1 MGKDNKGNN
10 SNSFSSFLKKR
21 APIYLG
27 LIGLFFLF
35 AYPALTEKTLE
46 NSLPSFE
53 GEQQQAVDLLKSYK
67 GTNERGMTV
76 IQVISDN
83 LADKYTDENIYENEN
98 TKIELLVSDENYPI
112 YKISLNVDSYKGKL
126 EYVWNVNMDS
136 KEIQAVSS
144 DAKQILDIVNYYD

>member
-1 MGKDNKGNN
+1 MGKDKKGNN

-126 EYVWNVNMDS
+126 EYVWNVNMNS
-136 KEIQAVSS
+136 KEIQAASS

>member
-1 MGKDNKGNN
+1 MGKDNKENN

-46 NSLPSFE
+46 NSLPSFD

-67 GTNERGMTV
+67 GSNERGMTV

-98 TKIELLVSDENYPI
+98 TKIELFVSDENYPI

>member
-1 MGKDNKGNN
+1 MGKDKKGSN

-46 NSLPSFE
+46 NSLPSFD
-53 GEQQQAVDLLKSYK
+53 GEQQEAVDLLKSYK
-67 GTNERGMTV
+67 GENERGMTV

-83 LADKYTDENIYENEN
+83 LADKYTDENIYENEK
-98 TKIELLVSDENYPI
+98 TKIELFVSDENYPI

-126 EYVWNVNMDS
+126 EYIWNVNVDS

>member
-1 MGKDNKGNN
+1 MGKNNKGNN

-46 NSLPSFE
+46 NSLPSFD
-53 GEQQQAVDLLKSYK
+53 GEQQQAVDFLKSYK
-67 GTNERGMTV
+67 GSNERGMTV

>member
-1 MGKDNKGNN
+1 MGKDNKENS

-35 AYPALTEKTLE
+35 AYPALTEKNLE

-53 GEQQQAVDLLKSYK
+53 GEKQQAVDLLKSYK

-83 LADKYTDENIYENEN
+83 LADKYTDENIYENEK
-98 TKIELLVSDENYPI
+98 TKIELFVSDENYPI

-126 EYVWNVNMDS
+126 EYVWNVNMNS
-136 KEIQAVSS
+136 KEIQAASS

>member
-1 MGKDNKGNN
+1 MGKDKKGSN

-46 NSLPSFE
+46 NSLPSFD
-53 GEQQQAVDLLKSYK
+53 GEQQEAVDLLKSYK
-67 GTNERGMTV
+67 GENERGMTV

-83 LADKYTDENIYENEN
+83 LADKYTDENIYENEK
-98 TKIELLVSDENYPI
+98 TKIELFVSDENYPI

-126 EYVWNVNMDS
+126 EYVWNVNMNS
-136 KEIQAVSS
+136 KEIQGVSS

>member
-35 AYPALTEKTLE
+35 AYPALTEKNLE

-53 GEQQQAVDLLKSYK
+53 GEKQQAVDLLISYK
-67 GTNERGMTV
+67 GSNERGMTV

-83 LADKYTDENIYENEN
+83 LSDKYTDENIYENEK
-98 TKIELLVSDENYPI
+98 TKIELFVSDENHPI

-126 EYVWNVNMDS
+126 EYVWNVNMNS
-136 KEIQAVSS
+136 KEIQAASS

>member
-1 MGKDNKGNN
+1 MGKDKKGSN

-67 GTNERGMTV
+67 GENERGMTV

-83 LADKYTDENIYENEN
+83 LADKYTDENIYENEK
-98 TKIELLVSDENYPI
+98 TKIELFVSDENYPI

>member
-1 MGKDNKGNN
+1 MGKDKKGSN

-46 NSLPSFE
+46 NSLPSFD

-67 GTNERGMTV
+67 GENERGMTV

-83 LADKYTDENIYENEN
+83 LADKYTDENIYENEK
-98 TKIELLVSDENYPI
+98 TKIELFVSDENYPI

-126 EYVWNVNMDS
+126 EYIWNVNMDS

>member
-1 MGKDNKGNN
+1 MGKDKKGSN

-46 NSLPSFE
+46 NSLPSFD
-53 GEQQQAVDLLKSYK
+53 GEQQEAVDLLKSYK
-67 GTNERGMTV
+67 GENERGMTV

-83 LADKYTDENIYENEN
+83 LADKYTDENIYENEK
-98 TKIELLVSDENYPI
+98 TKIELFVSDENYPI

-126 EYVWNVNMDS
+126 EYIWNVNMDS

>member
-1 MGKDNKGNN
+1 MGKDKKGSN

-46 NSLPSFE
+46 NSLPSFD
-53 GEQQQAVDLLKSYK
+53 GEQQEAVDLLKSYK
-67 GTNERGMTV
+67 GENERGMTI

-83 LADKYTDENIYENEN
+83 LADKYTDENIYENEK
-98 TKIELLVSDENYPI
+98 TKIELFVSDENYPI

-126 EYVWNVNMDS
+126 EYIWNVNMDS

>member
-1 MGKDNKGNN
+1 MGKDKKGSN

-46 NSLPSFE
+46 NSLPSFD

-67 GTNERGMTV
+67 GENERGMTV

-83 LADKYTDENIYENEN
+83 LADKYTDENIYENEK
-98 TKIELLVSDENYPI
+98 TKIELFVSDENYPI

-126 EYVWNVNMDS
+126 EYIWNVNVDS

>member
-1 MGKDNKGNN
+1 MGKDKIGNN

-67 GTNERGMTV
+67 GTNDRGMTV

-83 LADKYTDENIYENEN
+83 LADKYTDENIYENEK
-98 TKIELLVSDENYPI
+98 TKIELFVSDENHPI

-126 EYVWNVNMDS
+126 EYVWNVNMNS
-136 KEIQAVSS
+136 KEIQGVSS